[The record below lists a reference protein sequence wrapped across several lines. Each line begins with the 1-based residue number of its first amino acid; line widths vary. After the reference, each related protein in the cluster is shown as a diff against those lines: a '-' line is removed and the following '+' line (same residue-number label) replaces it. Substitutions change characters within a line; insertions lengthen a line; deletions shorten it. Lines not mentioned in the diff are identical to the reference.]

1 MPATDALAPGLT
13 GTATLRVDE
22 QHTAIAMGS
31 GSERVFA
38 TPMMAALVEAAAV
51 QCIAT
56 VLPESQTSLGVHLTL
71 DHLAATP
78 VGHTVT
84 ATAHLIEVKGR
95 KLTFRAEIRDNS
107 ELIGRGLH
115 VRVVVDRQEFAAKL
129 QHKRT

>member
-1 MPATDALAPGLT
+1 
-13 GTATLRVDE
+13 
-22 QHTAIAMGS
+22 MGS
-31 GSERVFA
+31 GSELVFA

-51 QCIAT
+51 QCITA
-56 VLPESQTSLGVHLTL
+56 VLSDVQTSLGVHLTL

-84 ATAHLIEVKGR
+84 ATADLIEVKGR
-95 KLTFRAEIRDNS
+95 KLTFRTEIRDNT

-129 QHKRT
+129 QHKRL